1 MITLKE
7 SLLSKTKDKV
17 EDMSKKSA
25 DDLAKVAFDF
35 PDEERGLH
43 YAQNGVVYYQWY
55 YQPLIDENEDLIK
68 KFIALYKWPRIKWPT
83 GRLGVFNRLE
93 IYVKLIPMK
102 GLDGVIHRFVEV
114 GLQQSQQQ
122 RLSFRLDF
130 EGGSKKSVIHKMYK
144 LLGYIRDEEG
154 LFNDILKASVKQE
167 EPFDAGK
174 RLSEKYNIRL

>member
-1 MITLKE
+1 
-7 SLLSKTKDKV
+7 
-17 EDMSKKSA
+17 
-25 DDLAKVAFDF
+25 
-35 PDEERGLH
+35 
-43 YAQNGVVYYQWY
+43 
-55 YQPLIDENEDLIK
+55 
-68 KFIALYKWPRIKWPT
+68 
-83 GRLGVFNRLE
+83 
-93 IYVKLIPMK
+93 MK

-144 LLGYIRDEEG
+144 LLGYIRDEDG

>member
-35 PDEERGLH
+35 PDEDRGLQ
-43 YAQNGVVYYQWY
+43 YAQGGVVYYKWY

-68 KFIALYKWPRIKWPT
+68 KFIDIYKWPRIKWPN
-83 GRLGVFNRLE
+83 GPLRVFNRLE
-93 IYVKLIPMK
+93 IYVKLTPMK
-102 GLDGVIHRFVEV
+102 GIDGVIHRFVEV

-130 EGGSKKSVIHKMYK
+130 AGGSKKSVIHKMYK
-144 LLGYIRDEEG
+144 LLGYIRDEER
-154 LFNDILKASVKQE
+154 LFTEILKASVDQE